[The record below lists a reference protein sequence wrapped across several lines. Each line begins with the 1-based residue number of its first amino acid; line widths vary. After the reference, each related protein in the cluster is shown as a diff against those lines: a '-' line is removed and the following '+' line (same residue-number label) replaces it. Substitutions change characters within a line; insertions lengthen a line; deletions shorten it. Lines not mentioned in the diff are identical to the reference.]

1 MWAQYLV
8 LSLAALW
15 HVESSQIRECED
27 EGKERDGHEIR
38 SWRSRKDQGK
48 GMGGRAGVT
57 QKKTASSSNT
67 GVKEVRIDEELC
79 GFAGVV
85 N

>member
-1 MWAQYLV
+1 MKNGFLRV
-8 LSLAALW
+8 G
-15 HVESSQIRECED
+15 ESED
-27 EGKERDGHEIR
+27 EGKERDGHGIR

-57 QKKTASSSNT
+57 QKKTASSAKT
-67 GVKEVRIDEELC
+67 GVKGVRTDEELC

>member
-1 MWAQYLV
+1 
-8 LSLAALW
+8 
-15 HVESSQIRECED
+15 
-27 EGKERDGHEIR
+27 
-38 SWRSRKDQGK
+38 
-48 GMGGRAGVT
+48 MGGRAGVT
-57 QKKTASSSNT
+57 QKKTASSSKT